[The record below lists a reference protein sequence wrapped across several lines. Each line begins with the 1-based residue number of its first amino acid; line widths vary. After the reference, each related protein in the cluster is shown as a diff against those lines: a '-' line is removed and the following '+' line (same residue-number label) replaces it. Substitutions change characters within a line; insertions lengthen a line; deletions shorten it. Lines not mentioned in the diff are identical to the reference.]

1 MAYISGNILHID
13 SGSIIIVWSS
23 GIGYELLINERIYG
37 HFSDKTQGTLFVY
50 HAISENAQSLFWFL
64 DISERNMFK
73 ELIKISGVG
82 GRVAQMILSLG
93 VTRLKQA
100 IVNEDKKTLE
110 SVKWVGKKMA
120 EKIILELKDKDF
132 LEGILIWE
140 KEVFVSKEVPPLH
153 EQILSTLTLMGY
165 NAQKVQEVLHTIPS
179 EMSDI
184 SQMIPYVIR
193 NISK

>member
-13 SGSIIIVWSS
+13 SGSIIIVGSS

-37 HFSDKTQGTLFVY
+37 HFADKTQGTLFVY
-50 HAISENAQSLFWFL
+50 HAISENAQSLFGFL

-100 IVNEDKKTLE
+100 IVSEDKKTLE

-132 LEGILIWE
+132 LEGILVWE